1 MSGRLTGKVALVTGA
16 AKGLG
21 EADARLF
28 ASEGA
33 QVVLTDV
40 DVDAGEALAR
50 SIGERALFLPHDVC
64 VEERWAA
71 LISEIESRYGALHI
85 LVNNAGIV
93 ELGSPEGID
102 MADYHR
108 IMAVSVDGVVLGCKY
123 AIPAM
128 RRAGSGSIINMAS
141 IAAAQGEPN
150 VAAYSAAKGAV
161 DAYSR
166 CVAVYC
172 AQSALA
178 IRCNSVL
185 PNGIDTPMVWA
196 MPGKRADAGAESR
209 LLPDVPGGQ
218 NERGVPEDIA
228 SLILYLAS
236 DDSRWINGQSFVVDN
251 GASITKGVIPPRRP
265 CPADQARRA

>member
-1 MSGRLTGKVALVTGA
+1 MSGRLAGKVALITGA

-28 ASEGA
+28 AREGA
-33 QVVLTDV
+33 RVILS
-40 DVDAGEALAR
+40 DVDAAAGEAVAR
-50 SIGERALFLPHDVC
+50 SIGDQAYFVRHDVC
-64 VEERWAA
+64 AEEQWAA
-71 LISEIESRYGALHI
+71 LISDIERSHGALDI

-102 MADYHR
+102 MADYRR

-128 RRAGSGSIINMAS
+128 RRARGGSIINMSS

-172 AQSALA
+172 AQNGLA

-185 PNGIDTPMVWA
+185 PNGIDTPMVRS
-196 MPGKRADAGAESR
+196 MPGKRVHAASDVH
-209 LLPDVPGGQ
+209 LLTEVPGAQ

-228 SLILYLAS
+228 SLLLYLAS
-236 DDSRWINGQSFVVDN
+236 DESRWINGQSFLVDN
-251 GASITKGVIPPRRP
+251 GASVTKGVIP
-265 CPADQARRA
+265 QRAGTLA